1 MVEGSRS
8 EARARHFVSRR
19 KDQAI
24 YDYVATHEE
33 RDRWV
38 ERVAAALGLDTNDV
52 RVIVHSSARLRMR
65 STGAVGWHI
74 VELIHAEPEHVPDET
89 P

>member
-1 MVEGSRS
+1 M
-8 EARARHFVSRR
+8 ARR
-19 KDQAI
+19 KDQEI
-24 YDYVATHEE
+24 YDYVATHDQE

-38 ERVAAALGLDTNDV
+38 ERVAEGCGLETNDV
-52 RVIVHSSARLRMR
+52 RVLVHQSARLRMR
-65 STGAVGWHI
+65 TTGVVGWHI